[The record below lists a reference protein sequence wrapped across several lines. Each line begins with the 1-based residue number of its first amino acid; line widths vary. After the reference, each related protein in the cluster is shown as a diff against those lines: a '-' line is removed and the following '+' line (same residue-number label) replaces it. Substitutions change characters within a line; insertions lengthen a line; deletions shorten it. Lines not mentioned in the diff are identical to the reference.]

1 MKQTQRHCDTEYFE
15 NQMPQFDLSVP
26 PCLRVQSLYFWL
38 GLIAVLGLACQPDAR
53 YGQEAALYE
62 APSLDEV
69 QAGLLSNDTTT
80 LLPDS
85 LLAELLPS
93 VFPPY
98 QDKQEESTSF
108 LGKQLGFSRARAV
121 YLMENQHYL
130 AAELSDYAHDAQAF
144 LHLYDQ
150 FVRIPQSTP
159 PVTNTRQIP
168 APYPDVFIWNWQDA
182 QTGVHY
188 LEAGIFFRFHLRLST
203 DRPIGKVALDDAFK
217 RLDWSY
223 LRQLPRQN

>member
-1 MKQTQRHCDTEYFE
+1 MIWPYEFADFLGMTKGK
-15 NQMPQFDLSVP
+15 
-26 PCLRVQSLYFWL
+26 YFWL
-38 GLIAVLGLACQPDAR
+38 GLIVVLIGGCQPDAR
-53 YGQEAALYE
+53 DGHEAAFYE
-62 APSLDEV
+62 APSLDQV
-69 QAGLLSNDTTT
+69 QAGLLSHDTTS

-85 LLAELLPS
+85 VLASLLPS

-98 QDKQEESTSF
+98 ESKQEESTSF

-159 PVTNTRQIP
+159 PVINALQVP
-168 APYPDVFIWNWQDA
+168 APYPDVFLWHWQDA
-182 QTGVHY
+182 QTEVHY

-203 DRPIGKVALDDAFK
+203 DRPIGKLALEDAFK
-217 RLDWSY
+217 RLDWSF
-223 LRQLPRQN
+223 LRQLPQEN